1 VERWVDIGTLD
12 DLWEGDMRSVMLDGR
27 EVLLCNV
34 EGAVFAYDDPCP
46 HLGNLLSL
54 GKLEGHVLTCAA
66 HEWSFDMR
74 TGGGINP
81 AGACL
86 HRYPVRLDGDRV
98 LVDTKAGDE

>member
-1 VERWVDIGTLD
+1 MVASTLD
-12 DLWEGDMRSVMLDGR
+12 DLWEGDMRPVVLDGR
-27 EVLLCNV
+27 EVLLCNLG
-34 EGAVFAYDDPCP
+34 GAVFAYDDTCP
-46 HLGNLLSL
+46 HLGNPLSM

-81 AGACL
+81 TGACL